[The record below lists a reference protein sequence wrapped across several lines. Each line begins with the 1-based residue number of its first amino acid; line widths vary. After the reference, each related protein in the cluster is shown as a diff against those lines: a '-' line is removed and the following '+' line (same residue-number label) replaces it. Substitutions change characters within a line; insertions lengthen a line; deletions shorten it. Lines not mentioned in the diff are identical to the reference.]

1 MASILAGEIR
11 KGVTFEYNGKGVYTV
26 TDFQHVKPGKGAAF
40 VRTTLK
46 NVVTGQV
53 LSDITFNPTA
63 KLETAQVITKK
74 MEYLYNDGEFYT
86 FMDPDTY
93 EQETLNHDQVEEAL
107 KYIKE
112 NDVVT
117 IKYLDQTAT
126 GGEVKAFSVEPENF
140 VELKVI
146 EAEPGVKGNTATN
159 VMKNAKV
166 ETGAIIQVPMFV
178 NEGETIRIDTRTG
191 EYMSR
196 IGK

>member
-1 MASILAGEIR
+1 MASILAGDIR

-26 TDFQHVKPGKGAAF
+26 TEFQHVKPGKGAAF

-63 KLETAQVITKK
+63 KLETAQVETRK
-74 MEYLYNDGEFYT
+74 MSYSYTDGEFYY
-86 FMDPDTY
+86 FMDP
-93 EQETLNHDQVEEAL
+93 ESFEMITLNFDQVEDAL

-112 NDVVT
+112 NDTVT
-117 IKYLDQTAT
+117 IKFLHGT
-126 GGEVKAFSVEPENF
+126 AFSVEPENF

-146 EAEPGVKGNTATN
+146 ECEPGVKGNTATN
-159 VMKNAKV
+159 AMKNAKV
-166 ETGAIIQVPMFV
+166 ETEAIIQVPMFV
-178 NEGETIRIDTRTG
+178 EEGDVIRIDTRNG

-196 IGK
+196 VCK

>member
-1 MASILAGEIR
+1 MAQMLAGDIR
-11 KGVTFEYNGKGVYTV
+11 KGVTFEFKSGVYTV

-53 LSDITFNPTA
+53 LSDQTFNPTA
-63 KLETAQVITKK
+63 KLETVQVETKK
-74 MEYLYNDGEFYT
+74 MTYSYFDGEFYV
-86 FMDPDTY
+86 FMDEEYNQTMLTY
-93 EQETLNHDQVEEAL
+93 DQVEDAL

-117 IKYLDQTAT
+117 
-126 GGEVKAFSVEPENF
+126 VKFLYGTAFSVEPENF

-196 IGK
+196 V

>member
-1 MASILAGEIR
+1 MAQMLAGDIR
-11 KGVTFEYNGKGVYTV
+11 KGVTFEFKSGVYTV

-53 LSDITFNPTA
+53 LSDQTFNPTA
-63 KLETAQVITKK
+63 KLETVQVETKK
-74 MEYLYNDGEFYT
+74 MTYSYFDGEFYV
-86 FMDPDTY
+86 FMDEEYNQTML
-93 EQETLNHDQVEEAL
+93 THDQVEDAL

-117 IKYLDQTAT
+117 
-126 GGEVKAFSVEPENF
+126 VKFLYGNAFSVEPENF

-166 ETGAIIQVPMFV
+166 ETGAIIQVPMLV

-196 IGK
+196 V

>member
-1 MASILAGEIR
+1 MAQMLAGDIR
-11 KGVTFEYNGKGVYTV
+11 KGVTFEFKSVVYTV

-53 LSDITFNPTA
+53 LSDQTFNPTA
-63 KLETAQVITKK
+63 KLETVQVETKK
-74 MEYLYNDGEFYT
+74 MTYSYFDGEFYV
-86 FMDPDTY
+86 FMDEEYNQTML
-93 EQETLNHDQVEEAL
+93 THDQVEDAL

-117 IKYLDQTAT
+117 
-126 GGEVKAFSVEPENF
+126 VKFLYGTAFSVEPENF

-196 IGK
+196 V

>member
-1 MASILAGEIR
+1 MAQMLAGDIR
-11 KGVTFEYNGKGVYTV
+11 KGVTFEFKSGVYTV

-53 LSDITFNPTA
+53 LSDQTFNPTA
-63 KLETAQVITKK
+63 KLETVQVETKK
-74 MEYLYNDGEFYT
+74 MTYSYFDGEFYV
-86 FMDPDTY
+86 FMDEEYNQTML
-93 EQETLNHDQVEEAL
+93 THDQVEDAL

-117 IKYLDQTAT
+117 
-126 GGEVKAFSVEPENF
+126 VKFLYGNAFSVEPENF

-196 IGK
+196 G

>member
-1 MASILAGEIR
+1 MASILAGDIR

-26 TDFQHVKPGKGAAF
+26 TEFQHVKPGKGAAF

-63 KLETAQVITKK
+63 KLETAQVETRK
-74 MEYLYNDGEFYT
+74 MSYSYTDGEFYY
-86 FMDPDTY
+86 FMDP
-93 EQETLNHDQVEEAL
+93 ESFEMITLNLDQVEDAL

-112 NDVVT
+112 NDTVT
-117 IKYLDQTAT
+117 IKFLHGT
-126 GGEVKAFSVEPENF
+126 AFSVEPENF

-146 EAEPGVKGNTATN
+146 ECEPGVKGNTATN
-159 VMKNAKV
+159 AMKNAKV
-166 ETGAIIQVPMFV
+166 ETEAIIQVPMFV
-178 NEGETIRIDTRTG
+178 EEGDVIRIDTRNG

-196 IGK
+196 VGK

>member
-1 MASILAGEIR
+1 MASILAGDIR

-26 TDFQHVKPGKGAAF
+26 TEFQHVKPGKGAAF
-40 VRTTLK
+40 VRATLK

-63 KLETAQVITKK
+63 KLETAQVETRK
-74 MEYLYNDGEFYT
+74 MSYSYTDGEFYY
-86 FMDPDTY
+86 FMDPDSFEMT
-93 EQETLNHDQVEEAL
+93 TLNFDQVEDAL

-117 IKYLDQTAT
+117 IKFLH
-126 GGEVKAFSVEPENF
+126 GSAFSVEPENF

-146 EAEPGVKGNTATN
+146 ECEPGVKGNTATN
-159 VMKNAKV
+159 AMKNAKV
-166 ETGAIIQVPMFV
+166 ETDAIIQVPMFV
-178 NEGETIRIDTRTG
+178 EEGDVIRIDTRSG

-196 IGK
+196 VGK